1 MRNVVRGALGGAARE
16 GKAAATPRDF
26 IRAFAFE
33 PACSAA
39 QILKRLDAFESCE
52 PATAEPIN
60 AISPESMKVVEQAYE
75 ESALLNDR
83 LVGTDHLLLALL
95 ALNEAPELQAKGVSY
110 DRAIREVKRL
120 RSWGLGP
127 DFPPPQGTVGP
138 HVAIAKRVKK
148 AVGNAIKAYKVYG
161 QLSAMHPKLVTDP
174 YPMYK
179 RLRAKGIVRRDPLLP
194 AFVVTGY
201 AEVSQV
207 LRDQR
212 FSSEPRSNRTK
223 SGTMEVDFLPAGPV
237 RKDLC
242 VIANVLT
249 KQMVFMDP
257 PNHSRVRNQ
266 MAQMFSPRNV
276 NTMRDRVQEIAD
288 YLIDEVG
295 ATGRMDLIEDYAYP
309 LPLLV
314 VAEIMGFRREDKVM
328 LKRWSDVFATM
339 LAFSTTMREDLHA
352 RQCMIEMRR
361 YFDEIVAELQAR
373 PNGSLLSQLITPKDG
388 SPPIDLDELFG
399 NCVFLLAAGHETT
412 TSVLANGVRALLKDE
427 PQLKMLMDDPSLMVN
442 AVEEL
447 LRYESPVHWTSRRAK
462 EDLELGGVQIPKN
475 SMVMISM
482 GAGNRDE
489 RQYPDPDRLDITR
502 ANAKTNLAF
511 SGGNHYCLG
520 AQLARIE
527 LQVGLSTLL
536 KRCKNLRMQPG
547 FEVTWRPGT
556 TLHSFESLPMLFDV
570 EEKVSRAEEKIAV

>member
-1 MRNVVRGALGGAARE
+1 MRNVVRGALIEAARD
-16 GKAAATPRDF
+16 GKASATPRDLV
-26 IRAFAFE
+26 RAFAFE

-39 QILKRLDAFESCE
+39 QVLKRLNAFEATE
-52 PATAEPIN
+52 TPTAQPAD
-60 AISPESMKVVEQAYE
+60 AISPETMKVVEQAYE
-75 ESALLNDR
+75 ESALLKDR

-95 ALNEAPELQAKGVSY
+95 KLNEAPELQGKGVSY
-110 DRAIREVKRL
+110 DCAMRELKRL

-127 DFPPPQGTVGP
+127 DFPPPQGRVGP
-138 HVAIAKRVKK
+138 HVALAKRVKK
-148 AVGNAIKAYKVYG
+148 AVGNAVKAYKVYG

-174 YPMYK
+174 YPMYR

-207 LRDQR
+207 LRDPR

-295 ATGRMDLIEDYAYP
+295 ASGRMDLVEDYAYP

-373 PNGSLLSQLITPKDG
+373 PNASLLSQLITPKDG

-412 TSVLANGVRALLKDE
+412 TSVLANGVRALLNDE
-427 PQLKMLMDDPSLMVN
+427 RQLKMLMDDPALMVN

-527 LQVGLSTLL
+527 LQVGLATLL
-536 KRCKNLRMQPG
+536 KRCRNLRIQPG

-556 TLHSFESLPMLFDV
+556 TLHSFESLPVLFDS
-570 EEKVSRAEEKIAV
+570 EEKARQAEERLAV